1 MVKKVQQLGKSG
13 MFEGGSCHVKITQT
27 FAKTG
32 EGFLFLM
39 VMVI

>member
-1 MVKKVQQLGKSG
+1 MVKIKSQSGKCG

-32 EGFLFLM
+32 GGFLFA
-39 VMVI
+39 